1 MSKPTT
7 LTEVEVKIQ
16 QIGVLHARLQ
26 LLFRGYNADEVEAMS
41 DEDIVATADA
51 LIEAESRS

>member
-1 MSKPTT
+1 MSQPTT
-7 LTEVEVKIQ
+7 LADLEVKLQRIR
-16 QIGVLHARLQ
+16 VLHAELR
-26 LLFRGYNADEVEAMS
+26 LLFRGYNADEVEVMS